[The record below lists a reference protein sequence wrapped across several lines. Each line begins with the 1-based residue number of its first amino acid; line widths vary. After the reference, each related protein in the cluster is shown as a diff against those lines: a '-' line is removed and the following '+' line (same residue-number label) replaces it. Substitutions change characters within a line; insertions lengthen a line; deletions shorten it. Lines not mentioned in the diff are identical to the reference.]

1 MDVDKLDED
10 YSSADY
16 SGRNVTAEIV
26 KIILDWDS
34 SREINEWSQND
45 IFSRK
50 LIRHFVNNSLLYG
63 IVILV

>member
-26 KIILDWDS
+26 KIILDLDS
-34 SREINEWSQND
+34 SREINECITPES
-45 IFSRK
+45 K
-50 LIRHFVNNSLLYG
+50 
-63 IVILV
+63 